1 MRHFHY
7 QADLRKLLVLRLRK
21 FTNPRIR
28 VFQLSEVKA
37 FSLAYVA
44 DLQENA
50 ARSRRHAK
58 IVDTIRKTCILRIV
72 INLLSFDKKGAALN
86 FSLKLFFFVGGNFFL
101 LLIKLFGKSILFID
115 RIDISR
121 YNIYYEGRKLL
132 YQT

>member
-1 MRHFHY
+1 M
-7 QADLRKLLVLRLRK
+7 
-21 FTNPRIR
+21 
-28 VFQLSEVKA
+28 
-37 FSLAYVA
+37 A

-58 IVDTIRKTCILRIV
+58 IVDTIRKTCLLRIV

>member
-1 MRHFHY
+1 M
-7 QADLRKLLVLRLRK
+7 
-21 FTNPRIR
+21 
-28 VFQLSEVKA
+28 
-37 FSLAYVA
+37 A

-86 FSLKLFFFVGGNFFL
+86 FSLKLVLFVGGNFFL

-121 YNIYYEGRKLL
+121 YNIYYEERKLL